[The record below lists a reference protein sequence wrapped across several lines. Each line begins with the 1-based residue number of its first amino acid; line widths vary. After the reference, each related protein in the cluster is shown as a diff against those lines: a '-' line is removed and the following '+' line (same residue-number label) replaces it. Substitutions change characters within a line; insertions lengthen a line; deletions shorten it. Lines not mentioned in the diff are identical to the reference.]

1 MRFTLSVLSLTSVLL
16 LSGCGLLSTP
26 SDPNALTVQTA
37 QGNVNLSGKNVVVV
51 SKDTRSPEGAAI
63 WAGDLSKLQGGP
75 ADVTYLLLPGGA
87 TATEI
92 QARAD
97 ELRTAVTSAGLSSV
111 NVVVASAP
119 PAPDS
124 ALGKLLDQWGTDLRD
139 VKTSWNG
146 GSLQVIALGDSGI
159 GKSFTGTVA
168 LDAVLYGNDACGDKA
183 PVNDVAGKAAVILR
197 GTCGF
202 TDKVK
207 AATKRGAA
215 AVMLINNDS
224 PLGVIR
230 GACDDTCKSAILAL
244 LPNKEGTQLVGALQ
258 NGKTARVEVTNL
270 RVLPSVLRISPDGTA
285 TDTGPIPY
293 VFNSYLEEDGVK
305 PVDPFSSVRKEG
317 EYLSWETALK
327 TRLQN
332 EDKSGKVTVV
342 PVFKSQL
349 AKDPS
354 WRKEMIYA
362 DVTLPANFAQFDTLE
377 LDRALACD
385 AARKSACPP
394 WDYET
399 NLYICDPLDLTK
411 CNQELARDITP
422 YWNSGRWVTDISPL
436 LAVLREKA
444 VNGKVRLA
452 YWTVQPY
459 KVTMNLRFQN
469 KGNALI
475 PVWAAPL
482 KFGGVFGD
490 GAYNTRQ
497 APVTFERPAWAKKVE
512 FSTLVT
518 GHGFNDSKSCAEF
531 CNTVHHVTVNG
542 NDFTLSSPVTDN
554 PLGCFEQVKDGVVPN
569 QSGTWVYGRNNW
581 CPGQGVKLWNSDLS
595 AAATGP
601 GPHTLTYK
609 ALVDGQDHLS
619 KLEDGA
625 ERDASI
631 HMTSWLVYYA
641 ERGAALPS
649 KPNVKQ

>member
-1 MRFTLSVLSLTSVLL
+1 MHRAVALVSVTSALL
-16 LSGCGLLSTP
+16 LSGCGLFNTP
-26 SDPNALTVQTA
+26 DDPNALTVQTA
-37 QGNVNLSGKNVVVV
+37 QGKVNLSGKNVVVV
-51 SKDTRSPEGAAI
+51 SKDARTPESAAI
-63 WAGDLSKLQGGP
+63 WKGDLSQLQGSP

-87 TATEI
+87 TDADI
-92 QARAD
+92 QARAG
-97 ELRTAVTSAGLSSV
+97 ELRAAAAGVSGV
-111 NVVVASAP
+111 NVVVASTP
-119 PAPDS
+119 PGPDS
-124 ALGKLLDQWGTDLRD
+124 ALGKLLDRWGNDLRD
-139 VKTSWNG
+139 VRATWSG
-146 GSLQVIALGDSGI
+146 GSVQAIALGDSGI
-159 GKSFTGTVA
+159 GKSFTGSTQ
-168 LDAVLYGNDACGDKA
+168 LEAVLYGNDACGDKA
-183 PVNDVAGKAAVILR
+183 PVGDISGKAAVILR

-215 AVMLINNDS
+215 AVLLVNNDS
-224 PLGVIR
+224 PIGVIR
-230 GACDDTCKSAILAL
+230 GDCNDTCKAAVLAM
-244 LPNKEGTQLVGALQ
+244 LPKTEGTQLVKALEG
-258 NGKTARVEVTNL
+258 GKSAQVTLTNL
-270 RVLPSVLRISPDGTA
+270 HVAPGVLRISPDGSA

-293 VFNSYLEEDGVK
+293 VFNASLEEEGEK
-305 PVDPFSSVRKEG
+305 PVDPFASVRKEG

-327 TRLQN
+327 TRLQS
-332 EDKSGKVTVV
+332 EEKSGKVTVT
-342 PVFKSQL
+342 PVFRGEI
-349 AKDPS
+349 AKDPG

-377 LDRALACD
+377 LDRALTCTSD
-385 AARKSACPP
+385 RKSGCPP

-411 CNQELARDITP
+411 CNQEIARDITP
-422 YWNSGRWVTDISPL
+422 YWNSGRWVTDMSPL

-452 YWTVQPY
+452 YWSVQPY

-469 KGNALI
+469 KGSSLI
-475 PVWAAPL
+475 PVWAVPL
-482 KFGGVFGD
+482 KFGGAMGD

-531 CNTVHHVTVNG
+531 CDTVHHVMVG
-542 NDFTLSSPVTDN
+542 GRDFTLSNPVAGTA
-554 PLGCFEQVKDGVVPN
+554 LGCFEQVGGGVVPN

-581 CPGQGVKLWNSDLS
+581 CPGQGVKLWNADLS
-595 AAATGP
+595 AAATGA
-601 GPHTLTYK
+601 GPHTLTYQ
-609 ALVDGQDHLS
+609 ALVDGVDHVS
-619 KLEDGA
+619 KLEAGA

-641 ERGAALPS
+641 ERGAALPD